1 MKIWKI
7 DRDMIVHR
15 EAAVPMSELV
25 LFDLV
30 TTDRDIQRRLEFWMK
45 NPASRQKVMDAYTV
59 LNPGPPLKG
68 TPDEIT
74 KKVIEALMRS
84 FRSKTLAFL
93 ERKSV
98 GGGGGEDEGGG
109 GGGGAGGSGGKG
121 GAGAAAQKKKEAE
134 PPPKKT
140 EEKTWI
146 KIVLLD
152 EDGQPM
158 KNEKFKLGLPDGSS
172 RDGKL
177 DAEGSIY
184 IPPTLDPN
192 KECTVSFPE
201 IHLNPRKKKK

>member
-25 LFDLV
+25 QFELV

-59 LNPGPPLKG
+59 MNPGPPLKG

-74 KKVIEALMRS
+74 KKVVDALMRS
-84 FRSKTLAFL
+84 FRSKALALL
-93 ERKSV
+93 ERKTV
-98 GGGGGEDEGGG
+98 GGGGGEEEGGG
-109 GGGGAGGSGGKG
+109 GGQGGSGGKG
-121 GAGAAAQKKKEAE
+121 GSGGAAQNKKKAAE

-146 KIVLLD
+146 KFQLFD